1 MESRQKKLSFVFALL
16 IGGFWIFAFR
26 YHGVSINLKAP
37 PIRGN
42 LKPGTALSVHDN
54 DVFELR
60 KKDKNSK
67 SIFRRRLSF
76 CNHAKNTESKGKIHF
91 ESQDMYSIN
100 IYSILL

>member
-1 MESRQKKLSFVFALL
+1 MESRQTKLSFVFALL

-26 YHGVSINLKAP
+26 YHGVSTNLKAP

-42 LKPGTALSVHDN
+42 LKPGTALSVNDN

-76 CNHAKNTESKGKIHF
+76 CNHANNTQSKGKKPTLNLKTCI
-91 ESQDMYSIN
+91 
-100 IYSILL
+100 